1 MQFGGCLSDSLSL
14 PYGIPQGSCLGLLL
28 FTIYTSELFEVLRGH
43 LPDVHAYADDTQL
56 YLSFKPNSDVD
67 QHDAITAMEPC
78 VKAIRNWMLVEKL
91 KLNDDI
97 TEFFDNWNVTA
108 VGESQSRPSTYW

>member
-1 MQFGGCLSDSLSL
+1 M
-14 PYGIPQGSCLGLLL
+14 
-28 FTIYTSELFEVLRGH
+28 
-43 LPDVHAYADDTQL
+43 
-56 YLSFKPNSDVD
+56 D

-108 VGESQSRPSTYW
+108 VGESQSRPSTYL

>member
-1 MQFGGCLSDSLSL
+1 MLSNDFPRILPTKPNVCNLEGVFLSL

-43 LPDVHAYADDTQL
+43 FPDVHAYADDTQL

-97 TEFFDNWNVTA
+97 TEFLIIGT
-108 VGESQSRPSTYW
+108 